1 MKMYEMKKKVQSSS
15 QQELKMSPNHD
26 YFVEWCLGY
35 NVDNYP
41 SLSTSLF
48 TLYSAPAPSAPQEG
62 PDNNKITIEFRPG
75 SWHWIYL
82 ERGFVRKILL
92 ITTGSSTFHTF
103 YIGFFSTFGCR
114 TIFTSSTFQQKLPEE
129 HCIVEL
135 TWRCHEK
142 LLQTSYQQTNCCKAT
157 CNVFPIKCIR
167 KIHVAAVA

>member
-1 MKMYEMKKKVQSSS
+1 MIFSWSDV
-15 QQELKMSPNHD
+15 
-26 YFVEWCLGY
+26 WGY
-35 NVDNYP
+35 NFDNYP
-41 SLSTSLF
+41 TLSTSLF
-48 TLYSAPAPSAPQEG
+48 TLYSCSSSLPAHQEG

-135 TWRCHEK
+135 TWQCHEK
-142 LLQTSYQQTNCCKAT
+142 LLQTSNQQTTAKRHVM
-157 CNVFPIKCIR
+157 VFQ
-167 KIHVAAVA
+167 